1 MNIYEK
7 ILMAAGWIVVLVLAL
22 VMGAGQSV
30 EADTVL
36 LVSGWMAAFVVV
48 LTWAYEKYQR
58 GELKDL
64 KSFGTFIVNW
74 LEAAAKDPHIRTR
87 IDAQWDASIRPALNK
102 LIEKVAG
109 PGSPDANAMIEKLKE
124 WGELPWDEEPKKE
137 TEQG

>member
-1 MNIYEK
+1 MNIWEK
-7 ILMAAGWIVVLVLAL
+7 MLMATGWIVVLVLSIVL
-22 VMGAGQSV
+22 GGQLV

-48 LTWAYEKYQR
+48 MTWAYEKYQR

-64 KSFGTFIVNW
+64 KSFGTFIINW

-87 IDAQWDASIRPALNK
+87 IDAQWDASIKPALNK
-102 LIEKVAG
+102 FIEKVAG
-109 PGSPDANAMIEKLKE
+109 PGSPDASEMIEKIKT

-137 TEQG
+137 TE